1 MNKKLTLSMDEA
13 VIEAAK
19 EYAQKNGRSLSS
31 ILENML
37 RVTTGLRKPEK
48 PKKQVFT
55 DTPIVDKMTRILEEG
70 RLSPEEAKKQE
81 EEYYRRKP
89 YMKEYIN
96 FLEEKHGPIQ

>member
-19 EYAQKNGRSLSS
+19 EYAQKKGRSLSS

-37 RVTTGLRKPEK
+37 RVTTGL
-48 PKKQVFT
+48 
-55 DTPIVDKMTRILEEG
+55 
-70 RLSPEEAKKQE
+70 KQE

>member
-19 EYAQKNGRSLSS
+19 EYAEKKGRSLSS
-31 ILENML
+31 ILESML
-37 RVTTGLRKPEK
+37 RVTTGLKKPGKPEC
-48 PKKQVFT
+48 QESS
-55 DTPIVDKMTRILEEG
+55 DTPIVDEMTKILEEG

-89 YMKEYIN
+89 HMKEYIK
-96 FLEEKHGPIQ
+96 FLEEKHDPIQ